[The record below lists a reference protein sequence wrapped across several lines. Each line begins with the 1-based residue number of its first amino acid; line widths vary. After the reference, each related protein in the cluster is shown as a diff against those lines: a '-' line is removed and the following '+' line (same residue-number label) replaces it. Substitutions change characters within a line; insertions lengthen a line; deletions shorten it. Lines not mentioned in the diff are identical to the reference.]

1 MTFSEIKLYYHALLV
16 QSAKVDDQVD
26 FDFSV
31 VVYIELLIY
40 FDQCGSNTW
49 VFCLRLRFEPLKKM
63 NELLISRSS
72 SCPFADRISS
82 KHPQH
87 IHLPEMQHRVE
98 SLFLCLL
105 WGAKVFLESEAL
117 LFSWEMVWKLKK
129 VLVHVK
135 LSKEVKA
142 NNTTS
147 RRCSAKWRA
156 TTWRPKACSN
166 FCHSHVSSNSA
177 LQVLA
182 SFAKFHF
189 LTLHRFGRFSRSRNR
204 PLISPRWR
212 QIFISIRL
220 ILINH
225 CCRRQEVGKEAPT
238 VNRFYQL
245 SFNLS

>member
-142 NNTTS
+142 NNN
-147 RRCSAKWRA
+147 K
-156 TTWRPKACSN
+156 
-166 FCHSHVSSNSA
+166 
-177 LQVLA
+177 
-182 SFAKFHF
+182 
-189 LTLHRFGRFSRSRNR
+189 
-204 PLISPRWR
+204 
-212 QIFISIRL
+212 
-220 ILINH
+220 
-225 CCRRQEVGKEAPT
+225 QEVFGQVKGHDLAAKGLQQLLPFP
-238 VNRFYQL
+238 RFFELCSPGVDVFCKIPFPHTSQVRQVQQE
-245 SFNLS
+245 

>member
-49 VFCLRLRFEPLKKM
+49 VCCLRLSFEPLKKM

-142 NNTTS
+142 NNNNKQEMFGQVKGHDLAAKGLQQLLPFPRFFELCSPGVDVFCKIPFPHTS
-147 RRCSAKWRA
+147 
-156 TTWRPKACSN
+156 
-166 FCHSHVSSNSA
+166 
-177 LQVLA
+177 QV
-182 SFAKFHF
+182 
-189 LTLHRFGRFSRSRNR
+189 
-204 PLISPRWR
+204 R
-212 QIFISIRL
+212 QVQ
-220 ILINH
+220 
-225 CCRRQEVGKEAPT
+225 QE
-238 VNRFYQL
+238 
-245 SFNLS
+245 

>member
-1 MTFSEIKLYYHALLV
+1 MAFSEIKLYYHALLV

-49 VFCLRLRFEPLKKM
+49 VFCLRLSFEPLKKM

-142 NNTTS
+142 NNNN
-147 RRCSAKWRA
+147 K
-156 TTWRPKACSN
+156 
-166 FCHSHVSSNSA
+166 
-177 LQVLA
+177 
-182 SFAKFHF
+182 
-189 LTLHRFGRFSRSRNR
+189 
-204 PLISPRWR
+204 
-212 QIFISIRL
+212 
-220 ILINH
+220 
-225 CCRRQEVGKEAPT
+225 QEVFGQVKGQDLAAKGLQQLLPFP
-238 VNRFYQL
+238 RFFELCSPGVDVFCKIPFPHTSQVRQVQQE
-245 SFNLS
+245 

>member
-1 MTFSEIKLYYHALLV
+1 MAFSEIKLYYHALLI

-49 VFCLRLRFEPLKKM
+49 VFCLRLSFEPLKKM

-142 NNTTS
+142 NNNN
-147 RRCSAKWRA
+147 K
-156 TTWRPKACSN
+156 
-166 FCHSHVSSNSA
+166 
-177 LQVLA
+177 
-182 SFAKFHF
+182 
-189 LTLHRFGRFSRSRNR
+189 
-204 PLISPRWR
+204 
-212 QIFISIRL
+212 
-220 ILINH
+220 
-225 CCRRQEVGKEAPT
+225 QEVFGQVKGHDLAAKGLQQLLPFP
-238 VNRFYQL
+238 RFFELCSPGVDVFCKIPFPHTSQVRQVQQE
-245 SFNLS
+245 

>member
-1 MTFSEIKLYYHALLV
+1 MTFSEIKLYYHALLI

-31 VVYIELLIY
+31 VVYIELMIY

-49 VFCLRLRFEPLKKM
+49 VFCLRLSFEPLKKM

-142 NNTTS
+142 NNNNKQEMFGQVKGHDLAAKGLQQLLPFPRFFELCSPGVDVFCKIPFPHTS
-147 RRCSAKWRA
+147 
-156 TTWRPKACSN
+156 
-166 FCHSHVSSNSA
+166 
-177 LQVLA
+177 QV
-182 SFAKFHF
+182 
-189 LTLHRFGRFSRSRNR
+189 
-204 PLISPRWR
+204 R
-212 QIFISIRL
+212 QVQ
-220 ILINH
+220 
-225 CCRRQEVGKEAPT
+225 QE
-238 VNRFYQL
+238 
-245 SFNLS
+245 

>member
-1 MTFSEIKLYYHALLV
+1 MAFSEIKLYYHALLV

-142 NNTTS
+142 NNNNKQEMFGQVKGHDLAAKGLQQLLPFPRFFELCSPGVGVFCKIPFPHTS
-147 RRCSAKWRA
+147 
-156 TTWRPKACSN
+156 
-166 FCHSHVSSNSA
+166 
-177 LQVLA
+177 QV
-182 SFAKFHF
+182 
-189 LTLHRFGRFSRSRNR
+189 
-204 PLISPRWR
+204 R
-212 QIFISIRL
+212 QVQ
-220 ILINH
+220 
-225 CCRRQEVGKEAPT
+225 QE
-238 VNRFYQL
+238 
-245 SFNLS
+245 

>member
-142 NNTTS
+142 NNNNKQEMFGQVKGHDLAAKGLQQLLPFPRFFELCSPGVDVFCKIPFPHTS
-147 RRCSAKWRA
+147 
-156 TTWRPKACSN
+156 
-166 FCHSHVSSNSA
+166 
-177 LQVLA
+177 QV
-182 SFAKFHF
+182 
-189 LTLHRFGRFSRSRNR
+189 
-204 PLISPRWR
+204 R
-212 QIFISIRL
+212 QVQ
-220 ILINH
+220 
-225 CCRRQEVGKEAPT
+225 QE
-238 VNRFYQL
+238 
-245 SFNLS
+245 

>member
-1 MTFSEIKLYYHALLV
+1 MAFSEIKLYYHALLV

-49 VFCLRLRFEPLKKM
+49 VFCLRLSFEPLKKM

-142 NNTTS
+142 NNNN
-147 RRCSAKWRA
+147 K
-156 TTWRPKACSN
+156 
-166 FCHSHVSSNSA
+166 
-177 LQVLA
+177 
-182 SFAKFHF
+182 
-189 LTLHRFGRFSRSRNR
+189 
-204 PLISPRWR
+204 
-212 QIFISIRL
+212 
-220 ILINH
+220 
-225 CCRRQEVGKEAPT
+225 QEVFGQVKGHDLAAKGLQQLLPFP
-238 VNRFYQL
+238 RFFELCSPGVDVFCKIPFPHTSQVRQVQQE
-245 SFNLS
+245 

>member
-142 NNTTS
+142 NNNNKQEMFGQVKGHDLAAKGLQQLLPFPRFFELCSPGVDVLCKIPFPHTS
-147 RRCSAKWRA
+147 
-156 TTWRPKACSN
+156 
-166 FCHSHVSSNSA
+166 
-177 LQVLA
+177 QV
-182 SFAKFHF
+182 
-189 LTLHRFGRFSRSRNR
+189 
-204 PLISPRWR
+204 R
-212 QIFISIRL
+212 QVQ
-220 ILINH
+220 
-225 CCRRQEVGKEAPT
+225 QE
-238 VNRFYQL
+238 
-245 SFNLS
+245 